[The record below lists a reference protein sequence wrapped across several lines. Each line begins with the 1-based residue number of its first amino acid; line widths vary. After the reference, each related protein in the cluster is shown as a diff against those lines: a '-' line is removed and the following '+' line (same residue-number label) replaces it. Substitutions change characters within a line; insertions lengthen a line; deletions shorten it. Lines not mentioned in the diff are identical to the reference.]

1 MVKNNQPTLAAA
13 IESLF
18 EAAERVGFQGITH
31 TEAEWIEKDHGRLER
46 RRCVVIEDLSPI
58 HSALGGWSGAKIV
71 IRMECE
77 RTCGGVTSHERRYYL
92 CSRLAT
98 AAYLGEVVRGHWGV
112 ENQLHWS
119 LDVVFGEDQARMR
132 MGNAAENFSVLRR
145 IALICFARTKPARL
159 ASRPDAC
166 SPPAMMPTA

>member
-18 EAAERVGFQGITH
+18 EAAERVGFQSITH
-31 TEAEWIEKDHGRLER
+31 TEAEWIEKDHGRLQR

-58 HSALGGWSGAKIV
+58 HSALAGWSGAKIV

-98 AAYLGEVVRGHWGV
+98 AAYLGEVVRGHWGGGKPTLLV
-112 ENQLHWS
+112 IGRGVWRGPGADAHGQCRRKLLGPAAHRPKSVSPGQNQQGWRQ
-119 LDVVFGEDQARMR
+119 DP
-132 MGNAAENFSVLRR
+132 
-145 IALICFARTKPARL
+145 TPAR
-159 ASRPDAC
+159 RQR
-166 SPPAMMPTA
+166 